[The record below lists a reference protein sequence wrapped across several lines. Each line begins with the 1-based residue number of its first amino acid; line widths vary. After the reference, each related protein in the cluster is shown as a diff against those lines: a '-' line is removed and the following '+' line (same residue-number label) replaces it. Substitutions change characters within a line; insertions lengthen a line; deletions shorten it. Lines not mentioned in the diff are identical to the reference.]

1 MWNRA
6 LLLTAVAVTLGGS
19 AFAADVKT
27 YQVTGPVL
35 DVTADSIT
43 VQKGK
48 ESWQIAKGADTKVSG
63 DVKKGDKVTVMY
75 RMIAASVEA
84 KAAAAPKK
92 K

>member
-1 MWNRA
+1 MLTRA
-6 LLLTAVAVTLGGS
+6 LLLAAVLGGS

-35 DVTADSIT
+35 DVSGDSIT

-48 ESWQIAKGADTKVSG
+48 ESWQIAKGADTKTSG

-75 RMIAASVEA
+75 RMTAASIDA
-84 KAAAAPKK
+84 KAAPAKK

>member
-6 LLLTAVAVTLGGS
+6 LLLAAVAVTLGGS

-35 DVTADSIT
+35 DVSADSIT

-48 ESWQIAKGADTKVSG
+48 ESWQIAKGADTKMSG

-75 RMIAASVEA
+75 RMTAASIEA